1 MALMCPLNEFISLF
15 VLDLLFMQA
24 SQQIPLSVKANRTK
38 ISCETLSSFL
48 KDDRSLYYKN
58 NGIALDPNITF
69 SPSMLA
75 NAYFF
80 GHPGYGK
87 KYFETENRSPEFID
101 RWQAAIGTLDD
112 KIVID
117 VGCGPGNLLAAI
129 GGTPKVLIGT
139 DVSEGALLHAQS
151 LGYTTVLSDA
161 QDSPFIDQCA
171 DVVLLNAVMHHS
183 DNFEQVLREAARLV
197 RPGGIL
203 VTDMDPQK
211 GAWNFKGLGLFLYQ
225 IRYPLYK
232 LLQSDSY
239 KTQEE
244 HILRLATEVHNHQ
257 PGEGIDLE
265 VYETVLA
272 ELGFDYNIYP
282 HNHFVGREVLDGV
295 VGIPPLRFWLGQWLS
310 GIQPGT
316 KEAGLS
322 IMSVAHQP
330 LREKGC
336 H

>member
-1 MALMCPLNEFISLF
+1 MKI
-15 VLDLLFMQA
+15 
-24 SQQIPLSVKANRTK
+24 SQQIPLNAKTDSTQKNSE
-38 ISCETLSSFL
+38 ILSPFL
-48 KDDRSLYYKN
+48 KDDRPIYYKN
-58 NGIALDPNITF
+58 NGIALDPTITF

-80 GHPGYGK
+80 GHPSYGK
-87 KYFETENRSPEFID
+87 KYFETENRSPEFVD

-139 DVSEGALLHAQS
+139 DISEGALLHAQK
-151 LGYTTVLSDA
+151 LGYTTMLSDA
-161 QDSPFIDQCA
+161 QDLPLIDQCA

-183 DNFEQVLREAARLV
+183 DDFEGVLREAARLV
-197 RPGGIL
+197 RPGGVL

-211 GAWNFKGLGLFLYQ
+211 GAWDFKGLGLFLYQ

-239 KTQEE
+239 KSQEE
-244 HILRLATEVHNHQ
+244 HILRLMTEVHNHQ
-257 PGEGIDLE
+257 PGEGIDVE
-265 VYETVLA
+265 IYETVLS
-272 ELGFDYNIYP
+272 ELGFDYKVCP
-282 HNHFVGREVLDGV
+282 HNHFIGREVLDGV
-295 VGIPPLRFWLGQWLS
+295 VGNPPLRFWIGQWLS

-316 KEAGLS
+316 KKSGLS
-322 IMSVAHQP
+322 IMSVARQP
-330 LREKGC
+330 LKN
-336 H
+336 

>member
-1 MALMCPLNEFISLF
+1 MK
-15 VLDLLFMQA
+15 A
-24 SQQIPLSVKANRTK
+24 SQQISLDLTSSCTK
-38 ISCETLSSFL
+38 MTRKILTSFL
-48 KDDRSLYYKN
+48 KDDRLIHYKN

-80 GHPGYGK
+80 GHPSYGK
-87 KYFETENRSPEFID
+87 KYFETENRSPEFVD
-101 RWQAAIGTLDD
+101 RWQAAVGSLDG

-139 DVSEGALLHAQS
+139 DVSEGALLHAQK
-151 LGYTTVLSDA
+151 LGYTTLLSDA
-161 QDSPFIDQCA
+161 QDSPLIDRCA

-183 DNFEQVLREAARLV
+183 DDFEKVLREAARLV

-211 GAWNFKGLGLFLYQ
+211 GAWDFKGLGLFLYK

-232 LLQSDSY
+232 LLRSASY

-244 HILRLATEVHNHQ
+244 HILRLTTEVHNHQ
-257 PGEGIDLE
+257 PGEGIDITI
-265 VYETVLA
+265 YETVLS
-272 ELGFDYNIYP
+272 ELEFDYKVCP
-282 HNHFVGREVLDGV
+282 HNHFVGREVLDGT
-295 VGIPPLRFWLGQWLS
+295 VGQPPLRFWLGQWLS

-316 KEAGLS
+316 PKSGLS
-322 IMSVAHQP
+322 IMSIARQP
-330 LREKGC
+330 LKN
-336 H
+336 

>member
-1 MALMCPLNEFISLF
+1 
-15 VLDLLFMQA
+15 MQA
-24 SQQIPLSVKANRTK
+24 SLETKHFCIKA
-38 ISCETLSSFL
+38 TLDILTPFL
-48 KDDRSLYYKN
+48 KDDRLIDCKN
-58 NGIALDPNITF
+58 NGIALDPSVKF

-80 GHPGYGK
+80 GHPSYGK

-101 RWQAAIGTLDD
+101 RWQTAIGSLDD
-112 KIVID
+112 QIVID
-117 VGCGPGNLLAAI
+117 IGCGPGNVLAAI
-129 GGTPKVLIGT
+129 GGHPKILIGT
-139 DVSEGALLHAQS
+139 DVSEGALLHAQT

-161 QDSPFIDQCA
+161 QNLPFIDQCA

-183 DNFEQVLREAARLV
+183 DRPEDVLREAARLV

-211 GAWNFKGLGLFLYQ
+211 GAWNFKGLGLFLYN

-257 PGEGIDLE
+257 PGDGIDVKL
-265 VYETVLA
+265 YETILS
-272 ELGFDYNIYP
+272 ELKFDYKICP
-282 HNHFVGREVLDGV
+282 HNHFIGGEALAGSVGQ
-295 VGIPPLRFWLGQWLS
+295 PPLRFWLGQWLS
-310 GIQPGT
+310 GIQSGT
-316 KEAGLS
+316 QASGLS
-322 IMSVAHQP
+322 IMSVAK
-330 LREKGC
+330 RR
-336 H
+336 

>member
-1 MALMCPLNEFISLF
+1 
-15 VLDLLFMQA
+15 MQT
-24 SQQIPLSVKANRTK
+24 SQQTSLDAESFFKKESREILAP
-38 ISCETLSSFL
+38 FL
-48 KDDRSLYYKN
+48 KDDRQLYYKN

-80 GHPGYGK
+80 GHPSYGK

-139 DVSEGALLHAQS
+139 DVSEGALLQAQK

-161 QDSPFIDQCA
+161 QDVPLIDQCA

-183 DNFEQVLREAARLV
+183 DDFEKVLREAARLV
-197 RPGGIL
+197 RPGGLL

-211 GAWNFKGLGLFLYQ
+211 GAWNFKGLGLFLYK
-225 IRYPLYK
+225 IRYPVYK
-232 LLQSDSY
+232 FLQSDSY

-244 HILRLATEVHNHQ
+244 HILRLITEVHNHQ
-257 PGEGIDLE
+257 PGEGID
-265 VYETVLA
+265 VAIYETVLSQ
-272 ELGFDYNIYP
+272 LGFDYKVCP
-282 HNHFVGREVLDGV
+282 HNHFIGREVLDGI
-295 VGIPPLRFWLGQWLS
+295 VGQPPLRFWLGQWLS

-316 KEAGLS
+316 KESGLS
-322 IMSVAHQP
+322 IMCVAHQP
-330 LREKGC
+330 IKS
-336 H
+336 